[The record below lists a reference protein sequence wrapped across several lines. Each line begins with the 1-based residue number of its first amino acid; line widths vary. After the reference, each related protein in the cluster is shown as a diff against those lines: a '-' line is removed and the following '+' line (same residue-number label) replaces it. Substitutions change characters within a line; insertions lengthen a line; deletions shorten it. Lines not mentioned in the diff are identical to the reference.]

1 MSPELAKTI
10 VGLLIDAAQAEA
22 RRSLP
27 AYVRDSWLE
36 ALSEVLEK
44 GMYHVWVAL
53 LESIDTVKLEA
64 EVVEIIDHREDSD
77 ATS

>member
-27 AYVRDSWLE
+27 TYVRDSWLE

-77 ATS
+77 G